1 MATATDVRRITPLR
15 ADRIRRTALTLLG
28 PAAFVLSQW
37 RLNTIFWHGTHASVF
52 AHGYVVA
59 PGAELRWIS
68 ANVVPDLLVYAGLAG
83 AGLVLVA
90 LGYRFL
96 WCLPAVLFAT
106 LPIVGAAHAPQ
117 FIGTGWWALVEMTGR
132 HSWFGN
138 APVSS
143 GADLALVLAPAAAW
157 VGTVS
162 RRPHRSLGMTGV
174 LAVAVVTG
182 VVGIA
187 LRTAFVVSNSLPEV
201 GMVAAVCT
209 FALLASTSRPWWPW
223 ATVLVAGLV
232 CGLIQ
237 ELLVR
242 LGIAHGRTSV
252 VLGTTPREQIVVTV
266 CAVVVSCWE
275 PLSTAMRG
283 SEESPLGLLIAVN
296 VLNVADAALT
306 QFAIRAGQATE
317 LNPLVRSIGL
327 PAKIVGVGLLSWLL
341 YRKRPAL
348 LLIPAAALL
357 LVLAYHVSG
366 LVIDT

>member
-1 MATATDVRRITPLR
+1 
-15 ADRIRRTALTLLG
+15 
-28 PAAFVLSQW
+28 
-37 RLNTIFWHGTHASVF
+37 
-52 AHGYVVA
+52 
-59 PGAELRWIS
+59 
-68 ANVVPDLLVYAGLAG
+68 
-83 AGLVLVA
+83 
-90 LGYRFL
+90 
-96 WCLPAVLFAT
+96 
-106 LPIVGAAHAPQ
+106 
-117 FIGTGWWALVEMTGR
+117 
-132 HSWFGN
+132 
-138 APVSS
+138 
-143 GADLALVLAPAAAW
+143 
-157 VGTVS
+157 
-162 RRPHRSLGMTGV
+162 
-174 LAVAVVTG
+174 
-182 VVGIA
+182 
-187 LRTAFVVSNSLPEV
+187 
-201 GMVAAVCT
+201 VAAVCT

-223 ATVLVAGLV
+223 AAVLVAGLV